1 MNDNSVDKYKKYN
14 NKLLLKL
21 RNEFNNKYDE
31 KRQMN
36 KIITTKNSLIT
47 SAKNDIKNTDKN
59 IKIFLNIFCLVLLVL
74 FIYFFIRINLL
85 SPKIGLILTIV
96 ALIGFITNIIIRYVI
111 KWRTLEDI
119 SKATGIGLEKAMGQ
133 NLLNI
138 DFDNY
143 KCPEKC
149 NRKPSGGG
157 GHDPHT
163 GYIKNKGG
171 QRLMRT
177 ASSRDVW
184 KYGELPD
191 TLYTT
196 YYDRDPYHTDNN
208 PTIYRYTSEEENLP
222 PKPWVSGLGDKS
234 KSQIFYNCVWMGGPI
249 SETDPIKKEYKYS
262 TIPCKYYPGFKTVD
276 TKICKY
282 NGKKKTECY

>member
-1 MNDNSVDKYKKYN
+1 MNDNQYKIYN
-14 NKLLLKL
+14 DKLLLKL
-21 RNEFNNKYDE
+21 RNEFNNKYDD
-31 KRQMN
+31 KRQIN

-47 SAKNDIKNTDKN
+47 SARNDLTNTDKN

-74 FIYFFIRINLL
+74 FIFFFIRINLL

-96 ALIGFITNIIIRYVI
+96 ALIGFISNIIIRYVI
-111 KWRTLEDI
+111 TSNTLEDI
-119 SKATGIGLEKAMGQ
+119 SKATGIGLEKAIGQ

-143 KCPEKC
+143 KCPKKC
-149 NRKPSGGG
+149 TRKPGGG

-163 GYIKNKGG
+163 GYIENKEG

-196 YYDRDPYHTDNN
+196 FYDRDPYNTNNN

-222 PKPWVSGLGDKS
+222 PKPWVTGLGDKS
-234 KSQIFYNCVWMGGPI
+234 KSQIFYNCKWIGGPI
-249 SETDPIKKEYKYS
+249 SESDPIKKEYKYS
-262 TIPCKYYPGFKTVD
+262 TIPCKYYPGFRTVD
-276 TKICKY
+276 TKICNY
-282 NGKKKTECY
+282 NNKQVVDCI